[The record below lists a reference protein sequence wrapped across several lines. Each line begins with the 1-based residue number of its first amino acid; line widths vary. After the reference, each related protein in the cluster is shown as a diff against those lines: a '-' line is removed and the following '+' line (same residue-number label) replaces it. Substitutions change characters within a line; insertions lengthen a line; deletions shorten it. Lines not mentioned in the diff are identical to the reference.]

1 MGGER
6 PKRGEHRHSLDSHLG
21 GSLPPRRTGTSAGLS
36 MTAFA
41 LEMMSFF
48 FSPSVDV
55 KDALLMFLIKATAS
69 FLITK
74 NLWLCKWT
82 SEIHTDYGDCVNWKY
97 QREVD
102 CLLPICIRKIIFTLC
117 ISINLSSQ
125 ELLCSSWRPGRE
137 SIDTQRLQVHSPLKG
152 MGAWPAL

>member
-74 NLWLCKWT
+74 NL
-82 SEIHTDYGDCVNWKY
+82 
-97 QREVD
+97 
-102 CLLPICIRKIIFTLC
+102 
-117 ISINLSSQ
+117 
-125 ELLCSSWRPGRE
+125 
-137 SIDTQRLQVHSPLKG
+137 
-152 MGAWPAL
+152 